1 MVQVNV
7 SSLVHF
13 NLYNIV
19 QINSPYMIDF
29 LIVLIIS
36 KVVSLFS

>member
-19 QINSPYMIDF
+19 QINSPYRIYF
-29 LIVLIIS
+29 LIDLIIS
-36 KVVSLFS
+36 NVVSLFS